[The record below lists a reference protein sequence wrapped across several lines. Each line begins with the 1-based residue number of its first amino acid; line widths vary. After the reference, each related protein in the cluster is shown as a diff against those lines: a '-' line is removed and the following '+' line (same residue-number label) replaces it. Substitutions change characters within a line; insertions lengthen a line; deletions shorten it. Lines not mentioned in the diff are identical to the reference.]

1 MFSLWRNVTAAI
13 KLICVLLFL
22 FFYVCL
28 CLCVYVC
35 VSVFVRVKPDGLKLN
50 PERMARVALQMLYNY
65 LNRIAYHK
73 KRIHDYKTLF
83 WRRWNSMISILNNR
97 SSTWF
102 SLQLVSYYSLCVYVF
117 LRVHRRFFLLS
128 LFYYYFFS
136 LSLSLSFFLS
146 ISLSLSPSLS
156 LSTISHILTFI
167 DWLEKYLACKKK
179 LATMRKFS
187 FCWNVNYWY
196 SR

>member
-1 MFSLWRNVTAAI
+1 M
-13 KLICVLLFL
+13 
-22 FFYVCL
+22 CL

-117 LRVHRRFFLLS
+117 LRVHRRFFSFISVLLLFLLS
-128 LFYYYFFS
+128 LSF
-136 LSLSLSFFLS
+136 SLSLSFFLS
-146 ISLSLSPSLS
+146 LSLSLPLFRSLQS
-156 LSTISHILTFI
+156 RIYWLLSI
-167 DWLEKYLACKKK
+167 DWK
-179 LATMRKFS
+179 S
-187 FCWNVNYWY
+187 I
-196 SR
+196 SRVRRSSRRWGNFLFVETWIIDIRR

>member
-1 MFSLWRNVTAAI
+1 M
-13 KLICVLLFL
+13 
-22 FFYVCL
+22 CL

-117 LRVHRRFFLLS
+117 LRVHRRFFSFISVLL
-128 LFYYYFFS
+128 LF
-136 LSLSLSFFLS
+136 L
-146 ISLSLSPSLS
+146 LSLSPSLS